1 MAAQS
6 VLKLKVDSSEYNSKI
21 QRATTGLMHLSKS
34 LKEAGKSF
42 SDADKD
48 QVAYISELGKMQT
61 ASNSARGRVTELTKA
76 FVELSAIEK
85 NLTEQEKQSAA
96 GQALSKSLV
105 ELKQRAID
113 AKKELHDLNTQLE
126 PVKSGSILGRVGN
139 LGGMLGGGKMT
150 GILQAFGGSMLPA
163 VGGIASLTG
172 AVTALGAAMRSNI
185 ETARNFEKSMS
196 MLSSL
201 TGKTGEDLER
211 LKEYAIELGST
222 TTLSASQVAD
232 AFRLIG
238 SQQPQLLESSEA
250 LKSVTKNAITLS
262 EAAGIELATAAQ
274 TLSTS
279 INQMGGDSSNAERFI
294 NVLAAASQ
302 KGAGD
307 IAWLGEAITKSGT
320 TAKMVGTSY
329 EQLVAN
335 LEQLAQAGF
344 DASTAGT
351 ALRSIIVNLEKQ
363 SDDNL
368 KPSVVGLTEA
378 FANLEKKHLSVGEM
392 ANLVGKMFGA
402 QAAVLAEN
410 AAKARELEEAITGTS
425 TAEDQARTNTDN
437 LEGSLKSLSSAWE
450 GFNLHLN
457 SSNGFLRDCV
467 DWMTKMVQ
475 QMDAFV
481 QSGELSK
488 SSSQYWIDSLI
499 NIKDAA
505 HNAFIELQKMLGVFP
520 DDPESFAKMPA
531 NTGVSWRDNSFNFQ
545 SILGEE
551 GVVVTAPKGGGKKPV
566 GGGGGGG
573 GKKSGGRT
581 TKVTPPAPAGSVAAL
596 NKELADFR
604 KKQELATDT
613 SVWENFQKKIDET
626 TAKIALLKGDVK
638 FDSKELSRIGKDE
651 IEVPGKVYLKK
662 TTEQDIKDQLDQF
675 APKDP
680 FDIEVDVNFK
690 DLQKI
695 EDLKLKETM
704 KAAQMAANAVSSIGD
719 AFSSIE
725 DPSAKAAGMVMQA
738 IASIALGFAQASAQP
753 NTAGTGWGWLAW
765 LAAGATAMAT
775 TISTIHSLT
784 NLSEGG
790 FVPGNSYSGDN
801 IPGNGGTVGLNSGEL
816 VLNRSQQN
824 NLANALQGGPQGI
837 DLRAVVSGE
846 QIVLVANRSLKR
858 RGKGELVTWK

>member
-1 MAAQS
+1 MARS
-6 VLKLKVDSSEYNSKI
+6 DVLVRMKAD
-21 QRATTGLMHLSKS
+21 TTGY
-34 LKEAGKSF
+34 
-42 SDADKD
+42 DANLAKARRQLDAFKKD
-48 QVAYISELGKMQT
+48 
-61 ASNSARGRVTELTKA
+61 
-76 FVELSAIEK
+76 
-85 NLTEQEKQSAA
+85 NLTMGGIIKQ
-96 GQALSKSLV
+96 LS
-105 ELKQRAID
+105 
-113 AKKELHDLNTQLE
+113 
-126 PVKSGSILGRVGN
+126 GN
-139 LGGMLGGGKMT
+139 ML
-150 GILQAFGGSMLPA
+150 SA
-163 VGGIASLTG
+163 VGGFASITAAVGALT
-172 AVTALGAAMRSNI
+172 AAFKSNI
-185 ETARNFEKSMS
+185 ETALKFEKSMS

-201 TGKTGEDLER
+201 TGKTGEELNR

-222 TTLSASQVAD
+222 TTLSASEVAD
-232 AFRLIG
+232 AFKLIG

-363 SDDNL
+363 SDDKL

-410 AAKARELEEAITGTS
+410 AAKARDLEEAITGTS
-425 TAEDQARTNTDN
+425 TAEEQAKTNTDN

-467 DWMTKMVQ
+467 DWMTKLVQ

-481 QSGELSK
+481 QSGELAK
-488 SSSQYWIDSLI
+488 PSSQYWIDSLI

-505 HNAFIELQKMLGVFP
+505 HDAFIELQKMLGVFP
-520 DDPESFAKMPA
+520 DDSESFAKLPS

-545 SILGEE
+545 SIMGEE
-551 GVVVTAPKGGGKKPV
+551 GVVVTAPKGGGKSS
-566 GGGGGGG
+566 GGGGG
-573 GKKSGGRT
+573 GKKKGGKT

-596 NKELADFR
+596 NKELADLR

-613 SVWENFQKKIDET
+613 TTWTNYQKKIDET
-626 TAKIALLKGDVK
+626 TAKIALLKGEIK
-638 FDSKELSRIGKDE
+638 FDDKGQNGIGKDE
-651 IEVPGKVYLKK
+651 IEIPGKVYIKE

-680 FDIEVDVNFK
+680 YEIDVDVNFK
-690 DLQKI
+690 VLKEI

-704 KAAQMAANAVSSIGD
+704 KAAQLAASAVSSIGD
-719 AFSSIE
+719 AFASIE

-738 IASIALGFAQASAQP
+738 IASIALGFATASTNA

-765 LAAGATAMAT
+765 LAAGAAAMAT

-784 NLSEGG
+784 GFENGG
-790 FVPGNSYSGDN
+790 MVKGNSYSGDN
-801 IPGNGGTVGLNSGEL
+801 TPIMANAGEIVLTRAMAGNVAAQLQGSGNNVHVTGEL
-816 VLNRSQQN
+816 RGESIY
-824 NLANALQGGPQGI
+824 LA
-837 DLRAVVSGE
+837 V
-846 QIVLVANRSLKR
+846 NRSLKR

>member
-1 MAAQS
+1 MARS
-6 VLKLKVDSSEYNSKI
+6 DVLVRLKAD
-21 QRATTGLMHLSKS
+21 T
-34 LKEAGKSF
+34 AGY
-42 SDADKD
+42 DANLAKARRQLDAFKKD
-48 QVAYISELGKMQT
+48 
-61 ASNSARGRVTELTKA
+61 
-76 FVELSAIEK
+76 
-85 NLTEQEKQSAA
+85 NLTMGGIVKQ
-96 GQALSKSLV
+96 LS
-105 ELKQRAID
+105 
-113 AKKELHDLNTQLE
+113 
-126 PVKSGSILGRVGN
+126 GN
-139 LGGMLGGGKMT
+139 ML
-150 GILQAFGGSMLPA
+150 SA
-163 VGGIASLTG
+163 VGGFASITAAVGALT
-172 AVTALGAAMRSNI
+172 AAFKSNI
-185 ETARNFEKSMS
+185 ETALNFEKSMS
-196 MLSSL
+196 QLSSL
-201 TGKTGEDLER
+201 TGKTGEDLNR

-222 TTLSASQVAD
+222 TTLSASEVAD
-232 AFRLIG
+232 AFRMIG

-250 LKSVTKNAITLS
+250 LKAVTKNAITLS

-363 SDDNL
+363 NEDNL

-402 QAAVLAEN
+402 QATVLAEN
-410 AAKARELEEAITGTS
+410 AAKARDMEEAITGTN
-425 TAEDQARTNTDN
+425 TAEEQAKTNTDN
-437 LEGSLKSLSSAWE
+437 LSGSLKSLSSAWE

-467 DWMTKMVQ
+467 DWMTKLVQ
-475 QMDAFV
+475 SMDAFV
-481 QSGELSK
+481 QSGELAK
-488 SSSQYWIDSLI
+488 PSSQYWIDSLI

-520 DDPESFAKMPA
+520 DDPESFANLPS
-531 NTGVSWRDNSFNFQ
+531 NTGVSWKDNSFNFQ
-545 SILGEE
+545 SLMGEE
-551 GVVVTAPKGGGKKPV
+551 GVVVYAPKGGGKSS

-573 GKKSGGRT
+573 RKTGGRT
-581 TKVTPPAPAGSVAAL
+581 TKIDPPAPAGSVAAL
-596 NKELADFR
+596 NKELSDLR

-613 SVWENFQKKIDET
+613 TTWTNYQKKIDET
-626 TAKIALLKGDVK
+626 TAKIALLKGEIK
-638 FDSKELSRIGKDE
+638 FDDKGQNGIGKDE
-651 IEVPGKVYLKK
+651 IEIPGKVYIKE

-680 FDIEVDVNFK
+680 YEIDVDVNFK
-690 DLQKI
+690 VLKEI

-704 KAAQMAANAVSSIGD
+704 KAAQMAASAVSSIGD
-719 AFSSIE
+719 AFASIE

-738 IASIALGFAQASAQP
+738 IASIALGFATASTNA

-765 LAAGATAMAT
+765 LAAGAAAMAT

-784 NLSEGG
+784 GFENGG
-790 FVPGNSYSGDN
+790 EIKGNSFSGDN
-801 IPGNGGTVGLNSGEL
+801 IPIMANAGEVVLTRAMAGNVAAQLQGSGSNVHVTGEL
-816 VLNRSQQN
+816 RGESIF
-824 NLANALQGGPQGI
+824 LA
-837 DLRAVVSGE
+837 V
-846 QIVLVANRSLKR
+846 NRSLKR
-858 RGKGELVTWK
+858 KGKGELVTWK

>member
-61 ASNSARGRVTELTKA
+61 VSNSARGRVTELTKA

-85 NLTEQEKQSAA
+85 NLTDQEKKSAA

-201 TGKTGEDLER
+201 TGKTGEDLNQ

-222 TTLSASQVAD
+222 TTLSASEVAD

-250 LKSVTKNAITLS
+250 LKAVTKNAITLS

-363 SDDNL
+363 NDDNL

-410 AAKARELEEAITGTS
+410 AAKARDLEEAITGTS
-425 TAEDQARTNTDN
+425 TSEDQAKTNTDN

-457 SSNGFLRDCV
+457 SSNGFLRECV

-520 DDPESFAKMPA
+520 DDPESFAKLPA

-545 SILGEE
+545 SIMGEE
-551 GVVVTAPKGGGKKPV
+551 GVVVTAPKGGGKKP
-566 GGGGGGG
+566 GGGGVTP
-573 GKKSGGRT
+573 KKTGGRA

-596 NKELADFR
+596 NKELADLR

-613 SVWENFQKKIDET
+613 SMWENFQKKIDET

-651 IEVPGKVYLKK
+651 IEIPGKVYLKK

-690 DLQKI
+690 NLQKI

-719 AFSSIE
+719 AFNAIE
-725 DPSAKAAGMVMQA
+725 DPSAKAAGTVMQA
-738 IASIALGFAQASAQP
+738 IASIALGFAQAAAAKDT
-753 NTAGTGWGWLAW
+753 TASGWGWLAW
-765 LAAGATAMAT
+765 LAAGAAAMAT

-801 IPGNGGTVGLNSGEL
+801 IYGGNAMVNSGEL

-824 NLANALQGGPQGI
+824 NLANALQGGPQGL

>member
-1 MAAQS
+1 MARS
-6 VLKLKVDSSEYNSKI
+6 DVLVRLKAD
-21 QRATTGLMHLSKS
+21 T
-34 LKEAGKSF
+34 AGY
-42 SDADKD
+42 DANLAKARRQLDAFKKD
-48 QVAYISELGKMQT
+48 
-61 ASNSARGRVTELTKA
+61 
-76 FVELSAIEK
+76 
-85 NLTEQEKQSAA
+85 NLTMGGIVKQ
-96 GQALSKSLV
+96 LS
-105 ELKQRAID
+105 
-113 AKKELHDLNTQLE
+113 
-126 PVKSGSILGRVGN
+126 GN
-139 LGGMLGGGKMT
+139 ML
-150 GILQAFGGSMLPA
+150 SA
-163 VGGIASLTG
+163 VGGFASIAAAVGALT
-172 AVTALGAAMRSNI
+172 AAFKSNI
-185 ETARNFEKSMS
+185 ETALNFEKSMS
-196 MLSSL
+196 QLSSL
-201 TGKTGEDLER
+201 TGKTGEDLNR

-222 TTLSASQVAD
+222 TTLSASEVAD
-232 AFRLIG
+232 AFRMIG

-250 LKSVTKNAITLS
+250 LKAVTKNAITLS

-363 SDDNL
+363 NEDNL

-402 QAAVLAEN
+402 QATVLAEN
-410 AAKARELEEAITGTS
+410 AAKARDMEEAITGTN
-425 TAEDQARTNTDN
+425 TAEEQAKTNTDN
-437 LEGSLKSLSSAWE
+437 LSGSLKSLSSAWE

-467 DWMTKMVQ
+467 DWMTKLVQ
-475 QMDAFV
+475 SMDAFV
-481 QSGELSK
+481 QSGELAK
-488 SSSQYWIDSLI
+488 PSSQYWIDSLI

-520 DDPESFAKMPA
+520 DDPESFANLPS
-531 NTGVSWRDNSFNFQ
+531 NTGVSWKDNSFNFQ
-545 SILGEE
+545 SLMGEE
-551 GVVVTAPKGGGKKPV
+551 GVVVYAPKGGGKSS

-573 GKKSGGRT
+573 RKTGGRT
-581 TKVTPPAPAGSVAAL
+581 TKIDPPAPAGSVAAL
-596 NKELADFR
+596 NKELSDLR

-613 SVWENFQKKIDET
+613 TTWTNYQKKIDET
-626 TAKIALLKGDVK
+626 TAKIALLKGEIK
-638 FDSKELSRIGKDE
+638 FDDKGQNGIGKDE
-651 IEVPGKVYLKK
+651 IEIPGKVYIKE

-680 FDIEVDVNFK
+680 YEIDVDVNFK
-690 DLQKI
+690 VLKEI

-704 KAAQMAANAVSSIGD
+704 KAAQMAASAVSSIGD
-719 AFSSIE
+719 AFASIE

-738 IASIALGFAQASAQP
+738 IASIALGFATASTNA

-765 LAAGATAMAT
+765 LAAGAAAMAT

-784 NLSEGG
+784 GFENGG
-790 FVPGNSYSGDN
+790 EIKGNSFSGDN
-801 IPGNGGTVGLNSGEL
+801 IPIMANAGEVVLTRAMAGNVAAQLQGSGSNVHVTGEL
-816 VLNRSQQN
+816 RGESIY
-824 NLANALQGGPQGI
+824 LA
-837 DLRAVVSGE
+837 V
-846 QIVLVANRSLKR
+846 NRSLKR

>member
-1 MAAQS
+1 MARS
-6 VLKLKVDSSEYNSKI
+6 DVLVRLKAD
-21 QRATTGLMHLSKS
+21 T
-34 LKEAGKSF
+34 AGY
-42 SDADKD
+42 DANLAKARRQLDAFKKD
-48 QVAYISELGKMQT
+48 
-61 ASNSARGRVTELTKA
+61 
-76 FVELSAIEK
+76 
-85 NLTEQEKQSAA
+85 NLTMGGIVKQ
-96 GQALSKSLV
+96 LS
-105 ELKQRAID
+105 
-113 AKKELHDLNTQLE
+113 
-126 PVKSGSILGRVGN
+126 GN
-139 LGGMLGGGKMT
+139 ML
-150 GILQAFGGSMLPA
+150 SA
-163 VGGIASLTG
+163 VGGFASITAAVGALT
-172 AVTALGAAMRSNI
+172 AAFKSNI
-185 ETARNFEKSMS
+185 ETALNFEKSMS
-196 MLSSL
+196 QLSSL
-201 TGKTGEDLER
+201 TGKTGEDLNR

-222 TTLSASQVAD
+222 TTLSASEVAD
-232 AFRLIG
+232 AFRMIG

-250 LKSVTKNAITLS
+250 LKAVTKNAITLS

-363 SDDNL
+363 NEDNL

-402 QAAVLAEN
+402 QATVLAEN
-410 AAKARELEEAITGTS
+410 AAKARDMEEAITGTN
-425 TAEDQARTNTDN
+425 TAEEQAKTNTDN
-437 LEGSLKSLSSAWE
+437 LSGSLKSLSSAWE

-467 DWMTKMVQ
+467 DWMTKLVQ
-475 QMDAFV
+475 SMDAFV
-481 QSGELSK
+481 QSGELAK
-488 SSSQYWIDSLI
+488 PSSQYWIDSLI

-520 DDPESFAKMPA
+520 DDPESFANLPS
-531 NTGVSWRDNSFNFQ
+531 NTGVSWKDNSFNFQ
-545 SILGEE
+545 SLMGEE
-551 GVVVTAPKGGGKKPV
+551 GVVVYAPKGGGKSS

-573 GKKSGGRT
+573 RKTGGRT
-581 TKVTPPAPAGSVAAL
+581 TKIDPPAPAGSVAAL
-596 NKELADFR
+596 NKELSDLR

-613 SVWENFQKKIDET
+613 TTWTNYQKKIDET
-626 TAKIALLKGDVK
+626 TAKIALLKGEIK
-638 FDSKELSRIGKDE
+638 FDDKGQNGIGKDE
-651 IEVPGKVYLKK
+651 IEIPGKVYIKE

-680 FDIEVDVNFK
+680 YEIDVDVNFK
-690 DLQKI
+690 VLKEI

-704 KAAQMAANAVSSIGD
+704 KAAQMAASAVSSIGD
-719 AFSSIE
+719 AFASIE

-738 IASIALGFAQASAQP
+738 IASIALGFATASTNA

-765 LAAGATAMAT
+765 LAAGAAAMAT

-784 NLSEGG
+784 GFENGG
-790 FVPGNSYSGDN
+790 EIKGNSFSGDN
-801 IPGNGGTVGLNSGEL
+801 IPIMANAGEVVLTRAMAGNVAAQLQGSGSNVHVTGEL
-816 VLNRSQQN
+816 RGESIY
-824 NLANALQGGPQGI
+824 LA
-837 DLRAVVSGE
+837 V
-846 QIVLVANRSLKR
+846 NRSLKR

>member
-1 MAAQS
+1 MARS
-6 VLKLKVDSSEYNSKI
+6 DVLVRMKAD
-21 QRATTGLMHLSKS
+21 TTGY
-34 LKEAGKSF
+34 
-42 SDADKD
+42 DANLAKARRQLDAFKKD
-48 QVAYISELGKMQT
+48 
-61 ASNSARGRVTELTKA
+61 
-76 FVELSAIEK
+76 
-85 NLTEQEKQSAA
+85 NLTMGGIIKQ
-96 GQALSKSLV
+96 LS
-105 ELKQRAID
+105 
-113 AKKELHDLNTQLE
+113 
-126 PVKSGSILGRVGN
+126 GN
-139 LGGMLGGGKMT
+139 ML
-150 GILQAFGGSMLPA
+150 SA
-163 VGGIASLTG
+163 VGGFASITAAVGALT
-172 AVTALGAAMRSNI
+172 AAFKSNI
-185 ETARNFEKSMS
+185 ETAMKFEKSMS

-201 TGKTGEDLER
+201 TGKTGEELNR

-222 TTLSASQVAD
+222 TTLSASEVAD
-232 AFRLIG
+232 AFKLIG

-363 SDDNL
+363 SDDKL

-410 AAKARELEEAITGTS
+410 AAKARDLEEAITGTN
-425 TAEDQARTNTDN
+425 TAEEQAKTNTDN

-467 DWMTKMVQ
+467 DWMTKLVQ

-481 QSGELSK
+481 QSGELAK
-488 SSSQYWIDSLI
+488 PSSQYWIDSLI

-505 HNAFIELQKMLGVFP
+505 HDAFIELQKMLGVFP
-520 DDPESFAKMPA
+520 DDSESFAKLPS

-545 SILGEE
+545 SIMGEE
-551 GVVVTAPKGGGKKPV
+551 GVVVTAPKKTPGGGSVTPKKK
-566 GGGGGGG
+566 G
-573 GKKSGGRT
+573 GKT

-596 NKELADFR
+596 NKELADLR

-613 SVWENFQKKIDET
+613 TVWANYQKKIDET
-626 TAKIALLKGDVK
+626 TAKIALLKGEIK
-638 FDSKELSRIGKDE
+638 FDDKEQNGIGKDE
-651 IEVPGKVYLKK
+651 IEIPGKVYIKE

-680 FDIEVDVNFK
+680 YEIDVDVNFK
-690 DLQKI
+690 V
-695 EDLKLKETM
+695 LKEIEEKELKKMMTT
-704 KAAQMAANAVSSIGD
+704 AQMAASAVSSIGE
-719 AFSSIE
+719 AFANIE
-725 DPSAKAAGMVMQA
+725 DPSAKAAGTVMQA
-738 IASIALGFAQASAQP
+738 IASIALGFAQAAASKDT
-753 NTAGTGWGWLAW
+753 TASGWGWLAW
-765 LAAGATAMAT
+765 LAAGAAAMAT

-784 NLSEGG
+784 GFENGG
-790 FVPGNSYSGDN
+790 EVKGNSYSGDN
-801 IPGNGGTVGLNSGEL
+801 IPI
-816 VLNRSQQN
+816 
-824 NLANALQGGPQGI
+824 LANAGEVVLSRAMVGNVASALQGSGSNVHVTGE
-837 DLRAVVSGE
+837 LRGESIYLAV
-846 QIVLVANRSLKR
+846 NRSLKR

>member
-1 MAAQS
+1 MARS
-6 VLKLKVDSSEYNSKI
+6 DVLVRMKAD
-21 QRATTGLMHLSKS
+21 TTGY
-34 LKEAGKSF
+34 
-42 SDADKD
+42 DANLAKARRQLDAFKKD
-48 QVAYISELGKMQT
+48 
-61 ASNSARGRVTELTKA
+61 
-76 FVELSAIEK
+76 
-85 NLTEQEKQSAA
+85 NLTMGGIIKQ
-96 GQALSKSLV
+96 LS
-105 ELKQRAID
+105 
-113 AKKELHDLNTQLE
+113 
-126 PVKSGSILGRVGN
+126 GN
-139 LGGMLGGGKMT
+139 ML
-150 GILQAFGGSMLPA
+150 SA
-163 VGGIASLTG
+163 VGGFASITAAAGALT
-172 AVTALGAAMRSNI
+172 AAFKSNI
-185 ETARNFEKSMS
+185 ETALKFEKSMS

-201 TGKTGEDLER
+201 TGKTGEELNR

-222 TTLSASQVAD
+222 TTLSASEVAD
-232 AFRLIG
+232 AFKLIG

-250 LKSVTKNAITLS
+250 LKAVTKNAITLS

-363 SDDNL
+363 NDDKL

-410 AAKARELEEAITGTS
+410 AAKARELEEAITGTN
-425 TAEDQARTNTDN
+425 TAEEQAKTNTDN

-467 DWMTKMVQ
+467 DWMTKLVQ

-481 QSGELSK
+481 QSGELAK
-488 SSSQYWIDSLI
+488 PSSQYWIDSLI

-505 HNAFIELQKMLGVFP
+505 HDAFIELQKMLGVFP
-520 DDPESFAKMPA
+520 DDSESFAKLPS

-545 SILGEE
+545 SIMGEE
-551 GVVVTAPKGGGKKPV
+551 GVVVTAPKGGGKKT
-566 GGGGGGG
+566 GGGGGGR
-573 GKKSGGRT
+573 KKGGRT

-596 NKELADFR
+596 NKELADLR

-613 SVWENFQKKIDET
+613 TTWTNYQKKIDET
-626 TAKIALLKGDVK
+626 TAKIALLKGEIK
-638 FDSKELSRIGKDE
+638 FDDKGQNGIGKDE
-651 IEVPGKVYLKK
+651 IEIPGKVYLKE

-680 FDIEVDVNFK
+680 FEIEVDVNFK
-690 DLQKI
+690 VLKEI

-704 KAAQMAANAVSSIGD
+704 KAAQMAASAVSSIGD
-719 AFSSIE
+719 AFASIE

-738 IASIALGFAQASAQP
+738 IASIALGFATASTNA

-765 LAAGATAMAT
+765 LAAGAAAMAT

-784 NLSEGG
+784 GYENGG
-790 FVPGNSYSGDN
+790 MVKGNSYSGDN
-801 IPGNGGTVGLNSGEL
+801 IPIMANAGEVVLTRAMAGNLASQLEGSATNVHVTGEVHGTKL
-816 VLNRSQQN
+816 VLVMNR
-824 NLANALQGGPQGI
+824 ALK
-837 DLRAVVSGE
+837 
-846 QIVLVANRSLKR
+846 VA
-858 RGKGELVTWK
+858 GKGEIVTWK

>member
-1 MAAQS
+1 MARS
-6 VLKLKVDSSEYNSKI
+6 DVLVRLKAD
-21 QRATTGLMHLSKS
+21 T
-34 LKEAGKSF
+34 AGY
-42 SDADKD
+42 DANLAKARRQLDAFKKD
-48 QVAYISELGKMQT
+48 
-61 ASNSARGRVTELTKA
+61 
-76 FVELSAIEK
+76 
-85 NLTEQEKQSAA
+85 NLTMGGIMKQ
-96 GQALSKSLV
+96 LS
-105 ELKQRAID
+105 
-113 AKKELHDLNTQLE
+113 
-126 PVKSGSILGRVGN
+126 GN
-139 LGGMLGGGKMT
+139 ML
-150 GILQAFGGSMLPA
+150 SA
-163 VGGIASLTG
+163 VGGFASITAAVGALT
-172 AVTALGAAMRSNI
+172 AAFKSNI
-185 ETARNFEKSMS
+185 ETALNFEKSMS
-196 MLSSL
+196 QLSSL
-201 TGKTGEDLER
+201 TGKTGEELNR

-222 TTLSASQVAD
+222 TTLSASEVAD
-232 AFRLIG
+232 AFRMIG

-363 SDDNL
+363 NDDNL

-402 QAAVLAEN
+402 QATVLAEN
-410 AAKARELEEAITGTS
+410 AAKARDMEEAITGTN
-425 TAEDQARTNTDN
+425 TAEEQAKTNTDN
-437 LEGSLKSLSSAWE
+437 LSGSLKSLSSAWE

-467 DWMTKMVQ
+467 DWMTKLVQ
-475 QMDAFV
+475 SMDAFV
-481 QSGELSK
+481 QSGELAK
-488 SSSQYWIDSLI
+488 PSSQYWIDSLI

-520 DDPESFAKMPA
+520 DDPESFANLPS
-531 NTGVSWRDNSFNFQ
+531 NTGVSWKDNSFNFQ
-545 SILGEE
+545 SLMGEE
-551 GVVVTAPKGGGKKPV
+551 GVVVYAPKGGGKSS

-573 GKKSGGRT
+573 RKTGGRT
-581 TKVTPPAPAGSVAAL
+581 TKIDPPAPAGSVAAL
-596 NKELADFR
+596 NKELSDLR

-613 SVWENFQKKIDET
+613 TTWTNYQKKIDET
-626 TAKIALLKGDVK
+626 TAKIALLKGEIK
-638 FDSKELSRIGKDE
+638 FDDKGQNGIGKDE
-651 IEVPGKVYLKK
+651 IEIPGKVYIKE

-680 FDIEVDVNFK
+680 YEIDVDVNFK
-690 DLQKI
+690 VLKEI

-704 KAAQMAANAVSSIGD
+704 KAAQMAASAVSSIGD
-719 AFSSIE
+719 AFASIE

-738 IASIALGFAQASAQP
+738 IASIALGFATASTNA

-765 LAAGATAMAT
+765 LAAGAAAMAT

-784 NLSEGG
+784 GFENGG
-790 FVPGNSYSGDN
+790 EIKGNSFSGDN
-801 IPGNGGTVGLNSGEL
+801 IPIMANAGEVVLTRAMAGNLASQLEGAATNVHVTGEVQGTKL
-816 VLNRSQQN
+816 VL
-824 NLANALQGGPQGI
+824 
-837 DLRAVVSGE
+837 VM
-846 QIVLVANRSLKR
+846 NRSLKVA
-858 RGKGELVTWK
+858 GKGELVTWK

>member
-61 ASNSARGRVTELTKA
+61 VSNSARGRVTELTKA

-85 NLTEQEKQSAA
+85 NLTDQEKKSAA

-201 TGKTGEDLER
+201 TGKTGEDLNQ

-222 TTLSASQVAD
+222 TTLSASEVAD

-250 LKSVTKNAITLS
+250 LKAVTKNAITLS

-363 SDDNL
+363 NDDNL

-410 AAKARELEEAITGTS
+410 AAKARDLEEAITGTS
-425 TAEDQARTNTDN
+425 TAEDQAKTNTDN

-457 SSNGFLRDCV
+457 SSNGFLRECV

-520 DDPESFAKMPA
+520 DDPESFAKLPA

-545 SILGEE
+545 SIMGEE
-551 GVVVTAPKGGGKKPV
+551 GVVVTAPKGGGKKP
-566 GGGGGGG
+566 GGGGVTP
-573 GKKSGGRT
+573 KKTGGRA

-596 NKELADFR
+596 NKELADLR

-613 SVWENFQKKIDET
+613 SMWENFQKKIDET

-651 IEVPGKVYLKK
+651 IEIPGKVYLKK

-690 DLQKI
+690 NLQKI

-719 AFSSIE
+719 AFNAIE
-725 DPSAKAAGMVMQA
+725 DPSAKAAGTVMQA
-738 IASIALGFAQASAQP
+738 IASIALGFAQAAAAKDT
-753 NTAGTGWGWLAW
+753 TASGWGWLAW
-765 LAAGATAMAT
+765 LAAGAAAMAT

-801 IPGNGGTVGLNSGEL
+801 IYGGNAMVNSGEL

-824 NLANALQGGPQGI
+824 NLANALQGGPQGL

>member
-1 MAAQS
+1 MARS
-6 VLKLKVDSSEYNSKI
+6 DVLVRLKAD
-21 QRATTGLMHLSKS
+21 T
-34 LKEAGKSF
+34 AGY
-42 SDADKD
+42 DANLAKARRQLDAFKKD
-48 QVAYISELGKMQT
+48 
-61 ASNSARGRVTELTKA
+61 
-76 FVELSAIEK
+76 
-85 NLTEQEKQSAA
+85 NLTMGGIMKQ
-96 GQALSKSLV
+96 LS
-105 ELKQRAID
+105 
-113 AKKELHDLNTQLE
+113 
-126 PVKSGSILGRVGN
+126 GN
-139 LGGMLGGGKMT
+139 ML
-150 GILQAFGGSMLPA
+150 SA
-163 VGGIASLTG
+163 VGGFASITAAVGALT
-172 AVTALGAAMRSNI
+172 AAFKSNI
-185 ETARNFEKSMS
+185 ETALNFEKSMS
-196 MLSSL
+196 QLSSL
-201 TGKTGEDLER
+201 TGKTGEDLNR

-222 TTLSASQVAD
+222 TTLSASEVAD
-232 AFRLIG
+232 AFRMIG

-250 LKSVTKNAITLS
+250 LKAVTKNAITLS

-363 SDDNL
+363 NEDNL

-402 QAAVLAEN
+402 QATVLAEN
-410 AAKARELEEAITGTS
+410 AAKARDMEEAITGTN
-425 TAEDQARTNTDN
+425 TAEEQAKTNTDN
-437 LEGSLKSLSSAWE
+437 LSGSLKSLSSAWE

-467 DWMTKMVQ
+467 DWMTKLVQ
-475 QMDAFV
+475 SMDAFV
-481 QSGELSK
+481 QSGELAK
-488 SSSQYWIDSLI
+488 PSSQYWIDSLI

-520 DDPESFAKMPA
+520 DDPESFANLPS
-531 NTGVSWRDNSFNFQ
+531 NTGVSWKDNSFNFQ
-545 SILGEE
+545 SLMGEE
-551 GVVVTAPKGGGKKPV
+551 GVVVYAPKGGGKSS

-573 GKKSGGRT
+573 RKTGGRT
-581 TKVTPPAPAGSVAAL
+581 TKIDPPAPAGSVAAL
-596 NKELADFR
+596 NKELSDLR

-613 SVWENFQKKIDET
+613 TTWTNYQKKIDET
-626 TAKIALLKGDVK
+626 TAKIALLKGEIK
-638 FDSKELSRIGKDE
+638 FDDKGQNGIGKDE
-651 IEVPGKVYLKK
+651 IEIPGKVYIKE

-680 FDIEVDVNFK
+680 YEIDVDVNFK
-690 DLQKI
+690 VLKEI

-704 KAAQMAANAVSSIGD
+704 KAAQMAASAVSSIGD
-719 AFSSIE
+719 AFASIE

-738 IASIALGFAQASAQP
+738 IASIALGFATASTNA

-765 LAAGATAMAT
+765 LAAGAAAMAT

-784 NLSEGG
+784 GFENGG
-790 FVPGNSYSGDN
+790 EIKGNSFSGDN
-801 IPGNGGTVGLNSGEL
+801 IPIMANAGEVVLTRAMAGNVAAQLQGSGSNVHVTGEL
-816 VLNRSQQN
+816 RGESIY
-824 NLANALQGGPQGI
+824 LA
-837 DLRAVVSGE
+837 V
-846 QIVLVANRSLKR
+846 NRSLKR